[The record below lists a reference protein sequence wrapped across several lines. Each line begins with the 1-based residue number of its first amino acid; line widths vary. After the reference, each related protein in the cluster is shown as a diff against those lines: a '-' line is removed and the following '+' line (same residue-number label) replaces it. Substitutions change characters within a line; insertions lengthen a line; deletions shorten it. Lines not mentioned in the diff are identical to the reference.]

1 VFVMH
6 HLRLLRRISVAPA
19 VWNGMSVAVKII
31 ARDKITQQ
39 QRLSILN
46 EVANLQTLMHPNCVR
61 VMGATEQPALHV
73 SLVTEWLH
81 GGSLAEHLRLN
92 PSATEQHRVALFN
105 HVCSAGAAR
114 PHHSS
119 PLLYVHFHVSV
130 SSHFLHQLLTSI
142 LALPPP
148 SATD

>member
-1 VFVMH
+1 MFVFQR
-6 HLRLLRRISVAPA
+6 LRLQRRISVAPA

-81 GGSLAEHLRLN
+81 GGSLAEHLHRN
-92 PSATEQHRVALFN
+92 TSATEQHRLDLFI
-105 HVCSAGAAR
+105 HVCSAGAAP
-114 PHHSS
+114 PHH
-119 PLLYVHFHVSV
+119 YITARFHVSV
-130 SSHFLHQLLTSI
+130 PSHYLHQLLTST

-148 SATD
+148 SATG